1 MATPK
6 IAFVCRECGGEH
18 SKWNGQCQHCR
29 QWNTL
34 DEFVQERSQ
43 HAGRS
48 IGQKKQSPTR
58 LADIKAEDVVR
69 FGSGS
74 QELDRVLGGGFV
86 PGAVVLIGGDPGI
99 GKSTLLLQTLN
110 NVNKQQPVLYITGE
124 ESLQQVAL
132 HAERL
137 GCRDADMQMLAENN
151 VSEIIQTIKTH
162 KPRIVV
168 VDSIQT
174 LISEDISSAPGSV
187 SQVRESASRL
197 VMLAKQNNCTIILV
211 GHVTKD
217 GALAGPRIL
226 EHMVDTVL
234 YFEGDKSSRFRLL
247 RGIKNRFGA
256 VNEIGVFAMTGSGVK
271 DVSNPSGIF
280 LSRDTESSS
289 GSVAFATWEG
299 TRPLLLE
306 VQALVDQSNL
316 GNPRRLALGLD
327 QNRLS
332 MLLAVLHK
340 HAGYSVGDQDVFVN
354 LVGGVRVTEPG
365 VDLAVILAVL
375 SSFTDK
381 PLSRDLLVFGELGL
395 SGEVRPVQGGL
406 ERLREAAKLGFTR
419 AIVPRANQ
427 TATKGLDI
435 EVVPVARLSDALD
448 VL

>member
-1 MATPK
+1 
-6 IAFVCRECGGEH
+6 
-18 SKWNGQCQHCR
+18 
-29 QWNTL
+29 
-34 DEFVQERSQ
+34 
-43 HAGRS
+43 
-48 IGQKKQSPTR
+48 
-58 LADIKAEDVVR
+58 
-69 FGSGS
+69 
-74 QELDRVLGGGFV
+74 
-86 PGAVVLIGGDPGI
+86 
-99 GKSTLLLQTLN
+99 
-110 NVNKQQPVLYITGE
+110 
-124 ESLQQVAL
+124 
-132 HAERL
+132 
-137 GCRDADMQMLAENN
+137 
-151 VSEIIQTIKTH
+151 
-162 KPRIVV
+162 
-168 VDSIQT
+168 
-174 LISEDISSAPGSV
+174 
-187 SQVRESASRL
+187 
-197 VMLAKQNNCTIILV
+197 
-211 GHVTKD
+211 
-217 GALAGPRIL
+217 
-226 EHMVDTVL
+226 
-234 YFEGDKSSRFRLL
+234 
-247 RGIKNRFGA
+247 
-256 VNEIGVFAMTGSGVK
+256 MTASGVK